1 MTTKQPRATV
11 AYARL
16 SQDRTEGQSIQAQ
29 LKDCHALAAR
39 LGLVISAEYVDESI
53 TADGRARRPRYEEL
67 MRQVAAGT
75 VGAVLCVSWERLW
88 RGRKQRAEAVDV
100 MQAQGVALHSV
111 RSGSADWST
120 ATGKLI
126 WGILSEIASH
136 EWDVISERQRRA
148 VLRRVENGDPPT
160 GPRAYGYTADGWGL
174 VDGEAEHVPGIFEAW
189 CAGATLSGLAADLTR
204 QGVMNTQGEPFSH
217 NGIRWLLSNPR
228 YAALRRYEGRLHPGR
243 WPKLVEEDAWH
254 AAQARLNEEGRATS
268 PGPAR
273 AHLLSGIARHGR
285 DGDGNHCGLPV
296 SSGSRGKGQPLV
308 QCSTGPNGKHMARA
322 CGPIVGYVVD
332 VLVER
337 LGAADVVALLAADE
351 QGDEL
356 AEVRRQAVALRSRI
370 SGLDDLLADPTS
382 DLDPASFV
390 TTRRKLTDALADLE
404 AKMAATTRT
413 HVLAPFA
420 TDRDPRTVWDGL
432 TLDRQR
438 AVLDCLLDVTVHS
451 AARASKHWFDPATV
465 DVRWKGGPVLIER
478 PDTMTF
484 DGLSDADRDD
494 LVEALRSGGIAVQVQ
509 GSAVTISAVSTET
522 AEVVLADLRDWNLAY
537 PLPGSTARRDQV
549 AAVVGQAPALTAEQ
563 RDRLGALL
571 G

>member
-1 MTTKQPRATV
+1 MTTKQPRTTV

-16 SQDRTEGQSIQAQ
+16 SLDRTEGQSIQAQ
-29 LKDCHALAAR
+29 LKDCHELANR
-39 LGLVISAEYVDESI
+39 LGLVVSAEYVDESI
-53 TADGRARRPRYEEL
+53 TADGRARRPQYDA
-67 MRQVAAGT
+67 MMQAVTAGT

-148 VLRRVENGDPPT
+148 VLRRVENGDPPS
-160 GPRAYGYTADGWGL
+160 GPRAYGYDPTGWGL

-228 YAALRRYEGRLHPGR
+228 YAALRRYEGRLHPGK
-243 WPKLVEEDAWH
+243 WPALVEESVWH
-254 AAQARLNEEGRATS
+254 AAQARLNEDGRATS

-285 DGDGNHCGLPV
+285 NGDGNHCGLPV
-296 SSGSRGKGQPLV
+296 SSGSRGKGQLLV
-308 QCSTGPNGKHMARA
+308 QCSTGPHGKHMARA
-322 CGPIVGYVVD
+322 CGPVVGYVVD

-337 LGAADVVALLAADE
+337 LGAADVSALLAADE

-356 AEVRRQAVALRSRI
+356 AEARRQAVALRAK
-370 SGLDDLLADPTS
+370 LDRLAAVFADSDEPDDVLAYRDARRATQAKLAD
-382 DLDPASFV
+382 V
-390 TTRRKLTDALADLE
+390 E

-451 AARASKHWFDPATV
+451 AARASKHRFDPATV
-465 DVRWKGGPVLIER
+465 DVHWKGGPVVVTSA
-478 PDTMTF
+478 DAVTF
-484 DGLSDADRDD
+484 DGLADQDARDLAAAVREAGWDAVRRGGCVTVPAQAVPAAQAVRDD
-494 LVEALRSGGIAVQVQ
+494 LERWSLTYPMDSGLAVREA
-509 GSAVTISAVSTET
+509 
-522 AEVVLADLRDWNLAY
+522 
-537 PLPGSTARRDQV
+537 V
-549 AAVVGQAPALTAEQ
+549 AAVVGQAPALTAAQ
-563 RDRLGALL
+563 RDALGALL